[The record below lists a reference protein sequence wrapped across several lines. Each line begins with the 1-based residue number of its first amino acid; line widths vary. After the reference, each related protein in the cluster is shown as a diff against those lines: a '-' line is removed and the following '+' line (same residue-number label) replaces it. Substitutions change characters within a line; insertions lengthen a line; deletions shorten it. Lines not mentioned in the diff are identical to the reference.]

1 MEQVAKLRE
10 IAENSGTVAE
20 FVFDLIK
27 IWKRWELPSRLQAVS
42 EAQAE
47 EGI

>member
-10 IAENSGTVAE
+10 IAESSGTVAE

-27 IWKRWELPSRLQAVS
+27 ILEEEWELPIRLQAGS

-47 EGI
+47 E